1 MMVVTNMYIIQ
12 SLEIQIMVIRSV
24 YVLEVAN

>member
-1 MMVVTNMYIIQ
+1 MMVATNMYIQ